1 MFAAFVDLEK
11 AYDKV
16 CRADLWS
23 CLREYPWK
31 GGRLLG
37 SIEALYKESKAC
49 VRVERELTEEFG
61 VKQGLKQG
69 CPLSLWLFNVFLDRV
84 VREAMEEFK
93 GGVVLDSY
101 LIQILLF
108 ADDSVVLTQTE
119 KDLTESTER
128 LHEAMKRHGLV
139 MNWSKSNTM
148 VFSKEYMECIRWRS
162 TVYS

>member
-1 MFAAFVDLEK
+1 MERCLQRFVDLEK

-16 CRADLWS
+16 CGADLWS

-37 SIEALYKESKAC
+37 SIEAVYKESKAC

-108 ADDSVVLTQTE
+108 ADDSVVLLEKYELKQEAVVTQ
-119 KDLTESTER
+119 
-128 LHEAMKRHGLV
+128 MKRRREWW
-139 MNWSKSNTM
+139 N
-148 VFSKEYMECIRWRS
+148 
-162 TVYS
+162 